1 MPAEVAAMVSLSFV
15 TQDISLLSSV
25 AVIVG
30 VIFVVIQL
38 RQNNRII
45 KAAADQAEV
54 ATIQTRLTTEQIK
67 QNNTIADMDIVMRLY
82 EFANSAEVQT
92 SWLAVLHSDVSTAED
107 LEKLPLVD
115 QVHFYQIAALF
126 ESLGVLRKKGM
137 VDMDTIEDMFMVS
150 LAWEKLQRFIEM
162 NDKALGVGQGEGY
175 VHFAAMAGEMAG
187 RANN

>member
-1 MPAEVAAMVSLSFV
+1 MVDLSFV

-67 QNNTIADMDIVMRLY
+67 QNNAIADMDIVMRLY
-82 EFANSAEVQT
+82 EFANSAEVQS
-92 SWLAVLHSDVSTAED
+92 SWLAVIHSNVHTADDFEN
-107 LEKLPLVD
+107 LPLQD

-137 VDMDTIEDMFMVS
+137 VDMDTIDDMFMVR
-150 LAWEKLQRFIEM
+150 LAWEKLQKFIEM
-162 NDKALGVGQGEGY
+162 NDKALGVGDGEGY
-175 VHFAAMAGEMAG
+175 IHFAGMANELVGNA
-187 RANN
+187 RN